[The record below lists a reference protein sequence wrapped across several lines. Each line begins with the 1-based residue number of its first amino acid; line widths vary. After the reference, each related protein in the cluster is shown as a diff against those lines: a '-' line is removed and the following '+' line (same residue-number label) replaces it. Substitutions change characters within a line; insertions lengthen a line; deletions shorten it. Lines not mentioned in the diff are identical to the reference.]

1 MSKKKEESKELSDE
15 EVVKQFLELHSTD
28 NRHLRRMLQRFTKV
42 KIPGK
47 NIPWSKPVTIE

>member
-1 MSKKKEESKELSDE
+1 MSKKKEEKKELSDE

-28 NRHLRRMLQRFTKV
+28 NRHVRRMQGKFIKM

-47 NIPWSKPVTIE
+47 NIPWKKQNGN